1 MHNITLPSGLVGFHN
16 TNTESVTTVSG
27 LGAYLLHGNIDRDEN
42 DSLCPHCGKTM
53 HIHNTY
59 EVNLRHLCIGG
70 NLSCLRFPKVR
81 FLCPSCR
88 HTKMQEVPF
97 QAEGHR
103 ITTALFTYARDLLA
117 YGFTN
122 KAVTY
127 LTKLGKN
134 TVKDIDMQRLREK
147 YTIDGKTLIRPE
159 RQAKYLG
166 IDEFKLH
173 NGHKYAVVIID
184 METGHIL
191 WLAHGKKKATVYS
204 FIKHVGLE
212 WMDGV
217 EAIACDMNS
226 DFEEAFED
234 MCPHIQIVYDYF
246 HIVNNFLTKVVAE
259 VRKDEQKRLL
269 AEGDIKAAESLKK
282 SRYILT
288 SSKQTL
294 MRKDKEAEEGKVISK
309 GSTLFCKEAV
319 TRKPGYV
326 EKYEALIS
334 QNRLLFTLDLIKE
347 KLSEA
352 YKATDEIKMADMVS
366 EIMDIC
372 ASTGNKHLRWFK
384 RLLDNHFEGI
394 IAHATYTISAG
405 KIEGINGKIKT
416 IRRQGYGYADDDY
429 FFLKLFDASRKDYV
443 RNPKSNKI
451 PQGL

>member
-1 MHNITLPSGLVGFHN
+1 MEYITLPSTLVGFSN
-16 TNTESVTTVSG
+16 THTETVTTVSG
-27 LGAYLLHGNIDRDEN
+27 LGAYLLHGNIDRDEK
-42 DSLCPHCGKTM
+42 DSLCPHCKKPM
-53 HIHNTY
+53 HVHNTY

-70 NLSCLRFPKVR
+70 NLSNLRFPRLR
-81 FLCPSCR
+81 FFCPSCKQ
-88 HTKMQEVPF
+88 TKMQQVPF
-97 QAEGHR
+97 QADGHR
-103 ITTALFTYARDLLA
+103 ITWELLTYTRQLLA

-134 TVKDIDMQRLREK
+134 TVKDIDMQRLKER
-147 YTIDGKTLIRPE
+147 YTLDGKKLIKPE

-184 METGHIL
+184 METGRIL

-204 FIKHVGLE
+204 FIEHVGLE
-212 WMDGV
+212 WMDEV

-226 DFEEAFED
+226 DFEEAFEH

-246 HIVNNFLTKVVAE
+246 HIVKNFHEKVVAE

-269 AEGDIKAAESLKK
+269 SEGDTKAAESLKK

-309 GSTLFCKEAV
+309 GSSLFCKEAV
-319 TRKPGYV
+319 TGKSGYMDR
-326 EKYEALIS
+326 YEDLLS
-334 QNRLLFTLDLIKE
+334 QNKLLFTLDLIKE

-352 YKATDEIKMADMVS
+352 YKATDEIKMADMIS

-372 ASTGNKHLRWFK
+372 FSTGNKHLRWFK

-405 KIEGINGKIKT
+405 KIEGINNKIKT
-416 IRRQGYGYADDDY
+416 LRRQGYGYADDDY
-429 FFLKLFDASRKDYV
+429 FFLKLFDASRKKYV